1 MGAKLA
7 FPLYHWHFPCRIV
20 SDDCFQSVEPPGM
33 LLPVLQALLC
43 CFSLPTAYRPFQYS
57 AVLQWDF
64 LTIIHPTGVV
74 WKTGCCNT
82 HTKCTITL
90 SWGLRKIAL
99 LCLENS
105 SLKLAEAAA
114 ELLGYADPDAVTACI
129 SHLMSL
135 TSKPLLGA
143 LWSCFMLPQP
153 FMQMWPNEF
162 TALTYVLRS
171 SHELELNLAL
181 FFPVER
187 CCIEMQNEYIKN

>member
-7 FPLYHWHFPCRIV
+7 FPLYHWHFPCRIL
-20 SDDCFQSVEPPGM
+20 SDDCFQSVEPPVM

-43 CFSLPTAYRPFQYS
+43 CFSLPTAYWPFQYS

-64 LTIIHPTGVV
+64 LTIIRPAGVV

-82 HTKCTITL
+82 HTTCTISL

-129 SHLMSL
+129 SLLMSR

-143 LWSCFMLPQP
+143 LWKLLYAA
-153 FMQMWPNEF
+153 
-162 TALTYVLRS
+162 TALHADVAKWIHSPYLCSKELPWTGTKFSPVLPCWKMLYRNAKWI
-171 SHELELNLAL
+171 H
-181 FFPVER
+181 
-187 CCIEMQNEYIKN
+187 